1 MPWWLLLL
9 LLGWA
14 GVPSFLL
21 MGDRILDIRSHEV
34 LRRLGALYVI
44 ASAALIAVAAA
55 VEPGYVELVAW
66 GALAGLLGT
75 ITLDIVRLIGLKL
88 GTFPLDMPVVFGFMA
103 LGKARRLQS
112 NVMGQVLR
120 NAVENGTIKEFI
132 EARLTRIPSLP
143 ERQRINVAAAMM
155 GAIGTLDEA
164 TKEQVTEAQFA
175 TLGSLSAPER
185 QAVMAA
191 MDGAAAAPH
200 PGQPRGLPR
209 VRFQTF
215 REAASRAFAHLDK
228 TEGRIM
234 SRARVYG
241 YIWHAVNG
249 ISFGIGYTLIFGQG
263 SVGWALAWGV
273 FVWLAM
279 MVAMPAMMP
288 VLKLPAWF
296 PIVPLI
302 AHIAMILPF
311 LWLIGW
317 VSESA
322 HAVSLLGLFYG

>member
-9 LLGWA
+9 LLGWSA
-14 GVPSFLL
+14 VPSFLL
-21 MGDRILDIRSHEV
+21 MGDRILDVRSHDV
-34 LRRLGALYVI
+34 LRRLGVVYVI
-44 ASAALIAVAAA
+44 ATAALIGASAA

-88 GTFPLDMPVVFGFMA
+88 GAFPLDMPVVFGFMA
-103 LGKARRLQS
+103 LGKTRMLQA

-120 NAVENGTIKEFI
+120 DAVDTGTIKEFVS
-132 EARLTRIPSLP
+132 ERLTRIPHLP
-143 ERQRINVAAAMM
+143 ERQRVNAAAAIM
-155 GAIGTLDEA
+155 GAIGTLDPA
-164 TKEQVTEAQFA
+164 TKEQVSEAQFA
-175 TLGSLSAPER
+175 ALGSLSAPER

-191 MDGAAAAPH
+191 MDAAVATSQ

-215 REAASRAFAHLDK
+215 REAATRAFAVLDK
-228 TEGRIM
+228 TERRVM
-234 SRARVYG
+234 SQARLYG

-249 ISFGIGYTLIFGQG
+249 ISFGIGYTLIFGRG

-288 VLKLPAWF
+288 VLELPNWF
-296 PIVPLI
+296 PIVPLA
-302 AHIAMILPF
+302 AHIAMVLPF
-311 LWLIGW
+311 FWLVGW
-317 VSESA
+317 VSDPA
-322 HAVSLLGLFYG
+322 HQVSILGLLGG